1 MGQQVSLG
9 QAWAA
14 LGPHW
19 QECFELAWRSLRS
32 GGIAIGALLVDGDGD
47 MVGRGRNRRFGASGG
62 GSAEISG
69 LLGHAEMN
77 ALVSVPAGKA
87 RSRDYVL
94 YTTLQPCPMCTGA
107 IVLARLRRV
116 EFAAVDPRWAG
127 PSGGWFGERMAE
139 LSPAIRERWPAFE
152 GPLYGPLG
160 VWADIL
166 PCLSVFGSMQRSLEA
181 TAPARAALARATAS
195 RFRDCDAMP
204 PTTLAALE
212 VIWDELAEA
221 SAG

>member
-1 MGQQVSLG
+1 MGQPVSLG

-32 GGIAIGALLVDGDGD
+32 GGVAIGALLVDGDGD
-47 MVGRGRNRRFGASGG
+47 LVGRGRNRRFGASGDG
-62 GSAEISG
+62 LAEISG

-77 ALVSVPAGKA
+77 ALMSVPAGKA
-87 RSRDYVL
+87 RRRDYCSTRHCSRVRCA
-94 YTTLQPCPMCTGA
+94 P
-107 IVLARLRRV
+107 ARLSWRDC
-116 EFAAVDPRWAG
+116 AV
-127 PSGGWFGERMAE
+127 
-139 LSPAIRERWPAFE
+139 LSSP
-152 GPLYGPLG
+152 PLYGPLG

-166 PCLSVFGSMQRSLEA
+166 PGLSVFGSMQRSLEA
-181 TAPARAALARATAS
+181 RAPARAALAGATAS
-195 RFRDCDAMP
+195 RFRDRDAMP